1 MYYLKWREKMIR
13 TVERNE
19 KWEITR
25 WYGFIVSKNAK
36 KQKYHLDFSVTCQ
49 PAVALFCDDEHML
62 IDYSKLYY
70 ENITNRKVI
79 NTEND
84 IMDFIYQECYDCL
97 GEDYTKIYVDEYE
110 VENFSVA
117 GRLYKFMPEQE
128 RKIEE
133 YFSRQG
139 RRYIDI

>member
-1 MYYLKWREKMIR
+1 
-13 TVERNE
+13 
-19 KWEITR
+19 
-25 WYGFIVSKNAK
+25 
-36 KQKYHLDFSVTCQ
+36 
-49 PAVALFCDDEHML
+49 ML

-110 VENFSVA
+110 AENFSVA
-117 GRLYKFMPEQE
+117 GRLYKFMHEQE